1 MKNKK
6 IIGLHHN
13 SISPDIT
20 GIENNDSKYLHM
32 NRGIDSFL
40 TVYVDESIKTIS
52 NDCKYNIAMLVE
64 PISVSYGLYSWIE
77 QNYNNFDL
85 ILTHHKP
92 LLQLSDKFKYYPSW
106 PRIKMDRPNWII
118 PEKTKLISAIFS
130 NKQSTPSQKFRHD
143 VANKFRNNLDLFG
156 TGYKFIEDKF
166 EGTGDY
172 MFQVVIE
179 NIFSGYVSEKGND
192 CFACG
197 TIPIYYGNK
206 QSNINDYYDMDGVIL
221 FETIDELQYIL
232 NEKATI
238 EYYNSKKLV
247 IDKNYKL
254 AIQNNVHNTIW
265 NAGIK
270 EFFK

>member
-6 IIGLHHN
+6 IIGLEHN

-20 GIENNDSKYLHM
+20 GIENNDSIYLHM
-32 NRGIDSFL
+32 NRGVDSFL
-40 TVYVDESIKTIS
+40 TVYVDESIKNIS
-52 NDCKYNIAMLVE
+52 NNCKHNIAMLVE
-64 PISVSYGLYSWIE
+64 PISVSAELY
-77 QNYNNFDL
+77 N
-85 ILTHHKP
+85 K
-92 LLQLSDKFKYYPSW
+92 
-106 PRIKMDRPNWII
+106 RI
-118 PEKTKLISAIFS
+118 TSA
-130 NKQSTPSQKFRHD
+130 QKFRHTIAD
-143 VANKFRNNLDLFG
+143 QFKDTIDLYG

-166 EGTGDY
+166 EGTGNY
-172 MFQVVIE
+172 MFQIVVE

-192 CFACG
+192 CFANG
-197 TIPIYYGNK
+197 TIPIYYGNSK
-206 QSNINDYYDMDGVIL
+206 SNINDYYDMDGVIL

-232 NEKATI
+232 NKVATV